1 VNRGIAIEYCPTTTW
16 HSRAKKDVD
25 RSFHSPPKI
34 NRVARAGARSV
45 AAKRNNMFTN
55 LLYRGMPTFVFL
67 VVAAIIEFLA
77 IHAFA

>member
-1 VNRGIAIEYCPTTTW
+1 
-16 HSRAKKDVD
+16 
-25 RSFHSPPKI
+25 
-34 NRVARAGARSV
+34 VARAGARSV

-55 LLYRGMPTFVFL
+55 LLYRGMPTIVFL